1 MSRERADEPGAGHRA
16 RRPVYLFAAGL
27 ALVAVIYSVALGTTL
42 GLEADSRAILDSRTG
57 RPWAAHWAVADLVHA
72 LAAASFAVLALAIA
86 VLAFE
91 RSNPRRL
98 LGALALIGGA
108 SVTAQMLKP
117 ILGALSLFSGGT
129 EHRLESSFP
138 SGHSTSAMA
147 LGLALVW
154 TAPVAWRRH
163 AALLAS
169 SYSVAIGVA
178 LLVLGWHYPSDVMG
192 GYLVAG
198 TWAAGIV
205 MALGPGPI
213 RVPFARRRGGG
224 RRPGPRWPSVLL
236 LGVLSLAVVLGL
248 AVPAIALTHLAPHG
262 SAPPAFLAG
271 AAAVTLSAAIVTAAN
286 AALSREMLV
295 RAGGA
300 PTFP

>member
-1 MSRERADEPGAGHRA
+1 VSREGGDEAGAVRRA

-27 ALVAVIYSVALGTTL
+27 ALVAGVYGVALGTTL

-57 RPWAAHWAVADLVHA
+57 RPWAAHWAVADLVHT
-72 LAAASFAVLALAIA
+72 LAAASFGALALVIA

-91 RSNPRRL
+91 RSNPRRVL
-98 LGALALIGGA
+98 AALALIGGA

-138 SGHSTSAMA
+138 SGHAASAMA

-178 LLVLGWHYPSDVMG
+178 LLVLGWHYPSDIVG

-198 TWAAGIV
+198 AWAAGIV
-205 MALGPGPI
+205 MAVGTGPI
-213 RVPFARRRGGG
+213 RVPFTRRRGGG
-224 RRPGPRWPSVLL
+224 RRLGPRWPSVLL
-236 LGVLSLAVVLGL
+236 LGVLSVAVVLGL

-271 AAAVTLSAAIVTAAN
+271 AAAVALSAAIVIAAN
-286 AALSREMLV
+286 AALARDPTSIV
-295 RAGGA
+295 A
-300 PTFP
+300 PAPG